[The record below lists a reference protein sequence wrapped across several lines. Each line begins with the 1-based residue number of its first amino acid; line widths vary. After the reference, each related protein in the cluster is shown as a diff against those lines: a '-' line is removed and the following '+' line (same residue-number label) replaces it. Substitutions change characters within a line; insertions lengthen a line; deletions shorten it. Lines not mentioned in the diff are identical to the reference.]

1 MPIAFRCD
9 SCRQRMAI
17 SSRKAGQEVECPGCG
32 ATTRVPVPNES
43 RHAITHRTE
52 IPDPEAAGGF
62 TVRRARGAFDE
73 MDLTPM
79 VDVTF
84 LLLIFFMITAAF
96 STQKAISFPP
106 PDPEQKGA
114 VQSVT
119 TLDELLEDSVRVTI
133 DERNTITVDDEP
145 VASGDPLVAL
155 LRDRSLYDG
164 RTELL
169 LDAHDQALHDT
180 VVQVIDAAADAG
192 MQRIRIV
199 SRTDP

>member
-9 SCRQRMAI
+9 ECRQRMAI

-32 ATTRVPVPNES
+32 ATIRVPVPNET
-43 RHAITHRTE
+43 RHGISHRTE
-52 IPDPEAAGGF
+52 IPDPEADGGF
-62 TVRRARGAFDE
+62 MVRRARGAFDE

-145 VASGDPLVAL
+145 VAIGDPLVTL

-169 LDAHDQALHDT
+169 LDAHDQALHET

-199 SRTDP
+199 SRTEP